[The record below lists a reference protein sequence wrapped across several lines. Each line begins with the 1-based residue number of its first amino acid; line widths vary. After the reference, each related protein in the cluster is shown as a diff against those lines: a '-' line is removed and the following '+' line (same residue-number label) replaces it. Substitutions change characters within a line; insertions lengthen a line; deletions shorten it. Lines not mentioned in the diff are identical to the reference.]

1 MDDLLIYK
9 NKIGVRVAHG
19 QYSEA
24 INLYGEHNFDLKWSK
39 QLIRFITSHSFI
51 HKHYDIQ
58 VLKLID
64 CIILKYPKL
73 LKYWVENIH
82 CYDVTYNNIIIDNLF
97 LFNDSNHQKGSYL
110 EYLTYKYYYIN
121 YFNICECYKQIN
133 NISIIKIIRI
143 CGNPSNCLCTN
154 DRSFYKLKNKLYP
167 NNSNINT
174 NSNASSFGFGTTVT
188 FSIPTHGD
196 YFMSQPTQPTFYGY
210 NCDFYLITMIIHN
223 KFFINTEYFKFII
236 AQKKSLINIMQKF
249 NNIELIYKI
258 IDMYKLLF
266 SIHAISKTLQYDIL
280 IEILYQ
286 YSLEIL
292 SKLIIL

>member
-133 NISIIKIIRI
+133 NISIISNDISINNDDIITKTI
-143 CGNPSNCLCTN
+143 KLYESITDIYTSTN
-154 DRSFYKLKNKLYP
+154 THNKLEM
-167 NNSNINT
+167 
-174 NSNASSFGFGTTVT
+174 F
-188 FSIPTHGD
+188 
-196 YFMSQPTQPTFYGY
+196 
-210 NCDFYLITMIIHN
+210 
-223 KFFINTEYFKFII
+223 
-236 AQKKSLINIMQKF
+236 
-249 NNIELIYKI
+249 
-258 IDMYKLLF
+258 
-266 SIHAISKTLQYDIL
+266 
-280 IEILYQ
+280 
-286 YSLEIL
+286 
-292 SKLIIL
+292 